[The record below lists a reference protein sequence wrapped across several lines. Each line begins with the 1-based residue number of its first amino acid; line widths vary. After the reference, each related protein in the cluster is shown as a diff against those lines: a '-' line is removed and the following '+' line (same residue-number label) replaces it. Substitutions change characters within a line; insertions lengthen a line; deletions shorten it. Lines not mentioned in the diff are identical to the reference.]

1 MPTFERGFKAW
12 AERTASAVRRDL
24 GLSATQPLDPRRLAE
39 YLDIRLLSPDDLPGL
54 PADVRTQLLETDP
67 WGWSAATLVLATTTL
82 VVYNPRKSQGRQAS
96 DIIHELAHVMLG
108 HEPAQVVFSEDGQ
121 MATRTFDQKQEDEAN
136 WLGWALLLP
145 RDALMAARR
154 ARMAT
159 AQIAETYGVTER
171 LVGFRLQMT
180 GVEAQ
185 MRRRRLPPGA

>member
-39 YLDIRLLSPDDLPGL
+39 YLGIRLLSPDDLPGL

-159 AQIAETYGVTER
+159 AQIAEAYGVTER